1 MCIHTHQVSKEKH
14 VGSAPWHHC
23 CQWVCFAASLGFGS
37 VSQEA
42 WADGEG
48 TTLIFGLEVLQSWS
62 FSGLQRAVDW
72 SDHFTTLK
80 SLAILIL
87 QFLKG
92 RSSFGFWSKC
102 CVCWIHWFQ
111 RFLLIFKCAFLNYP
125 FLSLC
130 DWAMKGSL
138 AKILTTSAAQ
148 HCRNGFPGECAVPSL
163 LDAPSYVTSSSV
175 MKGSEIWQ
183 GPSEFFVCFCNR

>member
-1 MCIHTHQVSKEKH
+1 MSVFCCKSGFWFCVPGVLSRWRRYHTDIWAGGVAGLVVQWLTE
-14 VGSAPWHHC
+14 GSR
-23 CQWVCFAASLGFGS
+23 
-37 VSQEA
+37 
-42 WADGEG
+42 
-48 TTLIFGLEVLQSWS
+48 LIWLFYNTQ
-62 FSGLQRAVDW
+62 
-72 SDHFTTLK
+72 

-92 RSSFGFWSKC
+92 MCSFGFWSKC
-102 CVCWIHWFQ
+102 CVCWICWFQ
-111 RFLLIFKCAFLNYP
+111 RFLLILKCAFLNYP

-130 DWAMKGSL
+130 DWAVKGSL

-175 MKGSEIWQ
+175 MKGSEIWR
-183 GPSEFFVCFCNR
+183 GPSEFFVCFSNR